1 MLERELQQLPCM
13 IRERSYQMQRLQEL
27 KEVFYPKGKGKK
39 FFFGN
44 ELSVRAQK
52 ALAKDEELQKR
63 AEILIQNTLEQYLAQ
78 VEQLYRFIYQI
89 EDSQMRMILLA
100 RYVDGKSWQAVATAV
115 GSGDESY
122 VRKKC
127 RNFLKKYQGKE
138 DFNVGNCN

>member
-13 IRERSYQMQRLQEL
+13 IRERSYQIQRMQEL
-27 KEVFYPKGKGKK
+27 KEVFQPKRNGKK
-39 FFFGN
+39 SFFGH

-52 ALAKDEELQKR
+52 ALAKDEKLQKR
-63 AEILIQNTLEQYLAQ
+63 AETLIQNTLDQYLSQ
-78 VEQLYRFIYQI
+78 IEQLYSFIYQI

-100 RYVDGKSWQAVATAV
+100 RYVDGKSWQAVATTV

-127 RNFLKKYQGKE
+127 RDFLKKYQGKE
-138 DFNVGNCN
+138 DFNARNCN